1 MTEAKCP
8 AWDELRHASAFYE
21 TEWMDWYDGKGAGG
35 APLEMLFKHSALA
48 RVAEGLDAAGGEA
61 ELETARLLRVL
72 QLALIELT
80 FQVYRDDGDGDGPFL
95 RDYVWPLPPL
105 PPSIRKIFFP
115 ELFKLEPGDL
125 PPA

>member
-1 MTEAKCP
+1 MTEAKRP

-48 RVAEGLDAAGGEA
+48 RAAEGLDAAGGEA
-61 ELETARLLRVL
+61 ELETGAVDPGPAADAD
-72 QLALIELT
+72 QA
-80 FQVYRDDGDGDGPFL
+80 QVSGYRGDGDGPFL
-95 RDYVWPLPPL
+95 PDYVWPLPPL

>member
-1 MTEAKCP
+1 MTETQRR
-8 AWDELRHASAFYE
+8 AWDELRRATAYYE

-80 FQVYRDDGDGDGPFL
+80 FQVYRDDGDSPFL

-105 PPSIRKIFFP
+105 PTSIRKIFFP
-115 ELFKLEPGDL
+115 ELFKLEPERL